1 MFNRIKALAKKE
13 VKQLIRDKRMLFVI
27 FFFPVFLL
35 VVFGYAM
42 NFDVK
47 DIKLAVYDKNNSI
60 ESREF
65 VKTFSSS
72 KYFRVINYIQNEKEV
87 NNILDT
93 KKAQII
99 LIIPYDFSKKLY
111 LPSEKPQVQ
120 VLIDGVDGNTAMIIK
135 NYVDAAVNYFNHS
148 FQSDL
153 MAKAGVKSYAPVD
166 LSPVFW
172 FNPDLDTTKF
182 LIPGLIAM
190 ILIITATLTVSLSLV
205 REKERG
211 TIEQIN
217 VSSIKIIE
225 LLIGKSLPF
234 LIIALINSGFI
245 LLAGY
250 LMFGVVVKGSFLLLL
265 LSTFIFLAAAVSLGI
280 FISTVSDSLQIAF
293 TIATFATL
301 LPTLLLSGFV
311 FPIENMP
318 FAIQLFTYLSP
329 GRYFIVALR
338 AIILKGVGLA
348 AFWDQLLYL
357 CLFTT
362 IFLALAALVQK
373 RKEMKA

>member
-1 MFNRIKALAKKE
+1 MFNRIKAIAKKE

-35 VVFGYAM
+35 IAFGYAL

-47 DIKLAVYDKNNSI
+47 NIQLAVYDKNNSL

-65 VKTFSSS
+65 IKTFSSS
-72 KYFRVINYIQNEKEV
+72 KYFKIVDYIQSEKEI

-99 LIIPYDFSKKLY
+99 LIVPHDFSKKLY
-111 LPSEKPQVQ
+111 IPSEKPQVQ
-120 VLIDGVDGNTAMIIK
+120 TLIDGVDGNTAMIIK
-135 NYVDAAVNYFNHS
+135 NYVDAAVIHFNQA
-148 FQSDL
+148 FQSGL
-153 MAKAGVKSYAPVD
+153 IAKAGAKTYTAVD
-166 LSPVFW
+166 LRPVFW

-217 VSSIKIIE
+217 VSSIKILE
-225 LLIGKSLPF
+225 LLIGKSIPF
-234 LIIALINSGFI
+234 LIVALINAGFI

-250 LMFGVVVKGSFLLLL
+250 IMFGVAVKGSFLLLL
-265 LSTFIFLAAAVSLGI
+265 LSTLIFLAAAVSLGI

-293 TIATFATL
+293 TLATFTTL
-301 LPTLLLSGFV
+301 LPTLILSGFV

-318 FAIQLFTYLSP
+318 SFIQLFTYLSP
-329 GRYFIVALR
+329 ARFFIVALR

-348 AFWDQLLYL
+348 AFWDQLIYL
-357 CLFTT
+357 CLYTL
-362 IFLALAALVQK
+362 IFLSLAALVQK

>member
-1 MFNRIKALAKKE
+1 MFNRIKAIAKKE
-13 VKQLIRDKRMLFVI
+13 IKQLLRDKRMLFVI

-35 VVFGYAM
+35 VAFGYAL

-47 DIKLAVYDKNNSI
+47 DIHLAVYDNSNSL

-65 VKTFSSS
+65 IKTFSSS
-72 KYFRVINYIQNEKEV
+72 DYFRVVNYIHSEKEI
-87 NNILDT
+87 NNILNT
-93 KKAQII
+93 KKAQIV
-99 LIIPYDFSKKLY
+99 LIIPNDFSRKLY
-111 LPSEKPQVQ
+111 LASEKPQVQ
-120 VLIDGVDGNTAMIIK
+120 VLIDGVDGNTAAIIQ
-135 NYVDAAVNYFNHS
+135 NYVDAAVIHFNQA

-153 MAKAGVKSYAPVD
+153 IAKAGVKSYTPVD
-166 LSPVFW
+166 LRPVFW
-172 FNPDLDTTKF
+172 YNPDLDTTKF
-182 LIPGLIAM
+182 LVPGLIAM

-205 REKERG
+205 GEKEKG

-217 VSSIKIIE
+217 VSSIRILE

-234 LIIALINSGFI
+234 LIISLINAGLI
-245 LLAGY
+245 LLASY
-250 LMFGVVVKGSFLLLL
+250 FMFGVIVKGSFLLLL
-265 LSTFIFLAAAVSLGI
+265 LSTLIFLAASVSLGI

-293 TIATFATL
+293 TLATFATL
-301 LPTLLLSGFV
+301 LPTLILSGFV

-318 FAIQLFTYLSP
+318 RIVQFFTLLSP
-329 GRYFIVALR
+329 ARFFIVALR

-357 CLFTT
+357 CFYV
-362 IFLALAALVQK
+362 IVFLSLASLVQK